1 MNGKTIFGAILA
13 VVAAVIAGKSILNGK
28 PVVQTVHTT
37 PEEPEQEKAPEETS
51 APDITVSNT
60 EETES

>member
-1 MNGKTIFGAILA
+1 MNGKTILGAILA

-37 PEEPEQEKAPEETS
+37 PEEPEQDSTPEEE
-51 APDITVSNT
+51 AKPDIEVTTTEKT
-60 EETES
+60 EE